1 MNSSITLVCDPAR
14 PFFDNG
20 NGRRRFNL
28 VDPRYAAKNVL
39 CIHTS
44 SDKGTLTRNCHIDWV
59 MGKCGKE
66 QVAASDPP
74 YGSHGLCP
82 HFYNSA
88 FDNNFFA
95 IDKPFE
101 CLSNRE
107 ALKLPMGFK
116 MGYLENRTSQV
127 RGDVYA
133 RTSDK
138 YPYNVL

>member
-1 MNSSITLVCDPAR
+1 MCDPAR
-14 PFFDNG
+14 PFFDTG
-20 NGRRRFNL
+20 SGRRRFNL
-28 VDPRYAAKNVL
+28 VDPRTAAKNVL

-59 MGKCGKE
+59 MGKCGME
-66 QVAASDPP
+66 QIAASDPP

-95 IDKPFE
+95 IEKPFE
-101 CLSNRE
+101 CVSNRE
-107 ALKLPMGFK
+107 ALMLPMGFK
-116 MGYLENRTSQV
+116 MGYMENRTSQV